1 MWKKRLLLSHS
12 WIYSRLN
19 CKCSLIQ
26 KSAVK
31 NKQTKKLHIC
41 KKNLINVESIC
52 KLLWDSGSFFFLY
65 YLGDSCYSK
74 HRSPLAPIPCSPS
87 PQHCTGCGCPKR
99 ERSARRLQPYFSFPA
114 LKMIQP
120 LQERVDL
127 IQSKNY
133 SRYLF
138 HAALIRL
145 FSLPK
150 SVWASFCALHSY

>member
-41 KKNLINVESIC
+41 KKKLINVESIC

-74 HRSPLAPIPCSPS
+74 HRSSLALAPIPCSPS

-145 FSLPK
+145 FT
-150 SVWASFCALHSY
+150 

>member
-31 NKQTKKLHIC
+31 NKQTKKPHIC
-41 KKNLINVESIC
+41 KKKTNKCRVYLQTFMRFWI
-52 KLLWDSGSFFFLY
+52 FFFLY

-74 HRSPLAPIPCSPS
+74 HRSSLALAPIPCSPS

-145 FSLPK
+145 FT
-150 SVWASFCALHSY
+150 